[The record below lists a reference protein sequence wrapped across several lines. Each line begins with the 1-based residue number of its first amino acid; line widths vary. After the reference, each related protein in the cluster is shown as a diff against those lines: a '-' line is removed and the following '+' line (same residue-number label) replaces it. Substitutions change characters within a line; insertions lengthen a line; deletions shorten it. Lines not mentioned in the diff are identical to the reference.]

1 MDEHMMQVTADG
13 KVETRRVVSTGSI
26 QFADGSEVE
35 CIRHPELFHGEF
47 ASYTLDG
54 RVTIHKGPQEE

>member
-1 MDEHMMQVTADG
+1 MGDYTMQVIADG
-13 KVETRRVVSTGSI
+13 KVEARRVASTGSI
-26 QFADGSEVE
+26 QHADGSEVE

-54 RVTIHKGPQEE
+54 RVTIHRGLQDE